1 MNLEDINRF
10 LILRFLRKIYFFLDK
25 RSAYRMI
32 DIGKPGSYKPLCDR
46 NIENVSNLI
55 YDMLQTDKPC
65 MIARFG
71 NTEMSVLAN
80 QYEIQLGNQDG
91 IRGVLDYIQGKR
103 VGWWIDKGWWTNIQN
118 LSGFYP
124 VTQENIIRF
133 YNLMLEDM
141 KEVDIL
147 ASWIKSEQYF
157 DEYLEFSYKIALM
170 FEQLYIAEHPWTKA
184 LEGKKVLII
193 HPFTSTIKK
202 QYEKRQFIWKIRIH
216 YRILTCR
223 L

>member
-103 VGWWIDKGWWTNIQN
+103 VGWWIDKGCKQ
-118 LSGFYP
+118 S
-124 VTQENIIRF
+124 
-133 YNLMLEDM
+133 
-141 KEVDIL
+141 
-147 ASWIKSEQYF
+147 
-157 DEYLEFSYKIALM
+157 KI
-170 FEQLYIAEHPWTKA
+170 
-184 LEGKKVLII
+184 G
-193 HPFTSTIKK
+193 S
-202 QYEKRQFIWKIRIH
+202 
-216 YRILTCR
+216 
-223 L
+223 

>member
-103 VGWWIDKGWWTNIQN
+103 VGWWIDKGWWTIIFKIYRVFI
-118 LSGFYP
+118 LSHKKILF
-124 VTQENIIRF
+124 VFII
-133 YNLMLEDM
+133 
-141 KEVDIL
+141 
-147 ASWIKSEQYF
+147 
-157 DEYLEFSYKIALM
+157 
-170 FEQLYIAEHPWTKA
+170 
-184 LEGKKVLII
+184 
-193 HPFTSTIKK
+193 
-202 QYEKRQFIWKIRIH
+202 
-216 YRILTCR
+216 
-223 L
+223 

>member
-91 IRGVLDYIQGKR
+91 IRGVLIIFKGKEWVGGLIR
-103 VGWWIDKGWWTNIQN
+103 VGGLIFKIYRVFI
-118 LSGFYP
+118 LSHKKILF
-124 VTQENIIRF
+124 VFII
-133 YNLMLEDM
+133 
-141 KEVDIL
+141 
-147 ASWIKSEQYF
+147 
-157 DEYLEFSYKIALM
+157 
-170 FEQLYIAEHPWTKA
+170 
-184 LEGKKVLII
+184 
-193 HPFTSTIKK
+193 
-202 QYEKRQFIWKIRIH
+202 
-216 YRILTCR
+216 
-223 L
+223 

>member
-80 QYEIQLGNQDG
+80 QYE
-91 IRGVLDYIQGKR
+91 
-103 VGWWIDKGWWTNIQN
+103 
-118 LSGFYP
+118 
-124 VTQENIIRF
+124 
-133 YNLMLEDM
+133 M
-141 KEVDIL
+141 
-147 ASWIKSEQYF
+147 
-157 DEYLEFSYKIALM
+157 
-170 FEQLYIAEHPWTKA
+170 
-184 LEGKKVLII
+184 
-193 HPFTSTIKK
+193 
-202 QYEKRQFIWKIRIH
+202 
-216 YRILTCR
+216 
-223 L
+223 

>member
-103 VGWWIDKGWWTNIQN
+103 VGWWIIRVGGLIFKIYRVFI
-118 LSGFYP
+118 LSHKKILF
-124 VTQENIIRF
+124 VFII
-133 YNLMLEDM
+133 
-141 KEVDIL
+141 
-147 ASWIKSEQYF
+147 
-157 DEYLEFSYKIALM
+157 
-170 FEQLYIAEHPWTKA
+170 
-184 LEGKKVLII
+184 
-193 HPFTSTIKK
+193 
-202 QYEKRQFIWKIRIH
+202 
-216 YRILTCR
+216 
-223 L
+223 